1 MEYNKGLRFKFQ
13 LPPSISEE
21 NTYLDIKLNAIDEQ
35 TQKSHIVEAHKVI
48 IKLYIPFIADF
59 FKESGSVFSDEQ
71 NGVVT
76 FNVPNLNAF
85 IYLMDILYR
94 RENKKL
100 YNWKLELEI
109 LKIINKFG
117 IEIDILSVFENISVP
132 PEGFDKL
139 MEIINLFKLDKNIKA
154 QIVIRNI
161 LPDIM
166 NANILSIKDKIT
178 EAFSYPSIICQT
190 DVKEVKIINMF
201 YNEKTIYDECC
212 VESLS
217 ADKTGKFYVLS
228 VIDEKKKK
236 KLLIY
241 YSNGY
246 KFNEI
251 ELQKQNGV
259 YMAIM
264 SSLDN
269 YIAYESHI
277 YDFNGKIIATLGK
290 INKGKFSY
298 DDHYFCYKSRI
309 KNKLFIL
316 DLTTNDTNEITV
328 ENEIFDFDLSSTN
341 ILAIS
346 TKSKIK
352 FYDLTTFQL
361 EDEIDYE
368 YVVSMSWFPYENI
381 LAMSDEEQIIIYD
394 YNNSLPY
401 YFKISCD
408 KIQYS
413 YDKNYLLLFV

>member
-117 IEIDILSVFENISVP
+117 IQIDELSVFENISVP

-139 MEIINLFKLDKNIKA
+139 IDVVNIFMLDENIKI
-154 QIVIRNI
+154 QVIIRNI

-166 NANILSIKDKIT
+166 NANILSIKDKILK
-178 EAFSYPSIICQT
+178 AFTYPSIICQT
-190 DVKEVKIINMF
+190 ELKEVKIINMF
-201 YNEKTIYDECC
+201 YNEKTVYDECC

-217 ADKTGKFYVLS
+217 TDKTGKFYVFS
-228 VIDEKKKK
+228 VKDEKKKK

-251 ELQKQNGV
+251 DLPKQNEV

-269 YIAYESHI
+269 YIAYETKI
-277 YDFNGKIIATLGK
+277 YDFNGRVIVTTGK
-290 INKGKFSY
+290 IKIGKFSH
-298 DDHYFCYKSRI
+298 DDRYFCYKSRI

-316 DLTTNDTNEITV
+316 DLTSNDTNEITLQD
-328 ENEIFDFDLSSTN
+328 EILDFDISLTN

-346 TKSKIK
+346 TSNVK
-352 FYDLTTFQL
+352 FYDLTTLQL
-361 EDEIDYE
+361 VDEADYE
-368 YVVSMSWFPYENI
+368 SVVSMSWYP
-381 LAMSDEEQIIIYD
+381 
-394 YNNSLPY
+394 
-401 YFKISCD
+401 
-408 KIQYS
+408 
-413 YDKNYLLLFV
+413 